1 MAKNKHKKKHHPG
14 NRHRNAGPR
23 APRAQTQDDKNRE
36 TNTQRLGYTAGG
48 AAATSVVGGLLM
60 KQGWAPKTV
69 ATGLTLLGAGLGWK
83 GDSAAVRSVGVGTMS
98 AAGAQLALMLWD
110 DHDKKADP
118 PATTT
123 PATASQVSGGAKKQ
137 LSNGD
142 GGDLPSGA
150 LESAFNR
157 ARLAMA
163 VGG

>member
-1 MAKNKHKKKHHPG
+1 MAKNKHKKKPH
-14 NRHRNAGPR
+14 RHRNAAPR
-23 APRAQTQDDKNRE
+23 APRAYVPPDDKNHE

-48 AAATSVVGGLLM
+48 AAATSLVGALLT

-83 GDSAAVRSVGVGTMS
+83 GDSAPVRSVGVGTMS

-110 DHDKKADP
+110 DHEKKTG
-118 PATTT
+118 PA
-123 PATASQVSGGAKKQ
+123 AITASTNQLPAGAKRQ
-137 LSNGD
+137 LANGD
-142 GGDLPSGA
+142 GEDLPSGA
-150 LESAFNR
+150 LENAFNR

>member
-1 MAKNKHKKKHHPG
+1 MAKNKHKKKHH
-14 NRHRNAGPR
+14 RHRNAAPR
-23 APRAQTQDDKNRE
+23 APRAPTLADEKNRE

-48 AAATSVVGGLLM
+48 AAATSLVGALLTR
-60 KQGWAPKTV
+60 QGWAPKTV

-83 GDSAAVRSVGVGTMS
+83 GDSAPVRSVGVGTMS
-98 AAGAQLALMLWD
+98 AAGAQLALIMWD
-110 DHDKKADP
+110 DHEKKTSP
-118 PATTT
+118 RPA
-123 PATASQVSGGAKKQ
+123 ATAASAPPLASGARKQ

-142 GGDLPSGA
+142 GEDLPSGA